1 MRKIAAIVQARM
13 GSRRLPGKVMLD
25 ICGRPLLWHVIT
37 RIRNIK
43 GINEIILATSTSE
56 QDKVLLEVASS
67 MGVKG
72 FAGSEEDVLDRYYR
86 AAEKYSADIIVRITA
101 DDPFKDPVVTHT
113 VISTYLDNL
122 PSIDYVSNWLE
133 PTFPV
138 GLDVEVFSFESL
150 EIAFENAKE
159 QKHREHVT
167 TYIWQNP
174 QKFRLM
180 NVDCSLGNLSSL
192 RWTVD
197 TQEDL
202 DFVRGVYGYLY
213 EEGKIFFMQDIL
225 ELLGAHPELK
235 KINSD
240 VEQKQV

>member
-1 MRKIAAIVQARM
+1 
-13 GSRRLPGKVMLD
+13 
-25 ICGRPLLWHVIT
+25 LLWHVIM
-37 RIRNIK
+37 RIRNIQ
-43 GINEIILATSTSE
+43 GIDEVILATSTSE
-56 QDKVLLEVASS
+56 QDKVLLEATVS

-72 FAGSEEDVLDRYYR
+72 FAGSEDDVLDRYYR

-101 DDPFKDPVVTHT
+101 DDPFKDPVVTHN
-113 VISTYLDNL
+113 VIRAYLDNL
-122 PSIDYVSNWLE
+122 PGIDYVSNWLE

-138 GLDVEVFSFESL
+138 GLDVEVFSFEAL
-150 EIAFENAKE
+150 KIAFENAKE

-180 NVDCSLGNLSSL
+180 NVECSLGDLSSF

-225 ELLGAHPELK
+225 KLLEAHPELK
-235 KINSD
+235 RINAD
-240 VEQKQV
+240 VKQKQV

>member
-13 GSRRLPGKVMLD
+13 GSQRLPGKVMLD
-25 ICGRPLLWHVIT
+25 ICGKPLLWHVIT
-37 RIRNIK
+37 RIKNIK
-43 GINEIILATSTSE
+43 GIDEFILATSTSQ
-56 QDKVLLEVASS
+56 QDKVLLEVAAS
-67 MGVKG
+67 MGVQG
-72 FAGSEEDVLDRYYR
+72 FAGSEDDVLERYYR

-101 DDPFKDPVVTHT
+101 DDPFKDPVVTHN
-113 VISTYLDNL
+113 VINTYLANL
-122 PSIDYVSNWLE
+122 PGIDYVSNWLE

-138 GLDVEVFSFESL
+138 GLDVEIFSFEAL
-150 EIAFENAKE
+150 KIAFENAKE
-159 QKHREHVT
+159 QRDREHVT

-180 NVDCSLGNLSSL
+180 NVECPLGNLSNH

-202 DFVRGVYGYLY
+202 DFVNRVYEYLY

-225 ELLGAHPELK
+225 KLLEANPELK
-235 KINSD
+235 NINAD
-240 VEQKQV
+240 VKQKQV